1 MNLDRSSDLTS
12 FENRIKQLTR
22 TLPAERIRALV
33 GLYLDDSLRRVE
45 RLRGAAAGG
54 DCETL
59 SDVAHS
65 LRGSSLHFGSDRLVE
80 LATDLEALGEARAL
94 EGAGALLEELSEELD
109 RISNLFQDESC
120 GLFDTK

>member
-1 MNLDRSSDLTS
+1 MNLNRSSDLTS
-12 FENRIKQLTR
+12 FENRLKQLTR

-33 GLYLDDSLRRVE
+33 KLYLDDSFRRVE
-45 RLRGAAAGG
+45 RLREAAAAG
-54 DCETL
+54 DCATL

-80 LATDLEALGEARAL
+80 LATGLEALGEARAP